1 MLLPGRRE
9 PRGDLEVARN
19 RDQSQPGLGSYHS
32 NIKGDLVANLTLRS
46 FAALLSQVGDAKVV
60 ETPEESTAISPK
72 GRCNF
77 VPFFS
82 YKSFS
87 ALNLKAIAP

>member
-1 MLLPGRRE
+1 M
-9 PRGDLEVARN
+9 
-19 RDQSQPGLGSYHS
+19 
-32 NIKGDLVANLTLRS
+32 LTLRS

-72 GRCNF
+72 GRCNNF

-87 ALNLKAIAP
+87 ALNLKALAHGLRERQGNQAKRGEGLEARIG